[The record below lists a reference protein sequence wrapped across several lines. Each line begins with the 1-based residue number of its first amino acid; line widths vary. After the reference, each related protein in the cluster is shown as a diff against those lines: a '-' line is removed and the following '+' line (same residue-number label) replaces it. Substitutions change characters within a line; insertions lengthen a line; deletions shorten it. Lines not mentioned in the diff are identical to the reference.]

1 VVHYAVKNAYSPL
14 LISGYIDATNDDMVN
29 VVVTSDIN
37 DGLFVDVNLE
47 VVAWDG
53 GVILSQQTFV
63 AVEMDALD
71 SITVYSNTL
80 TSVLNGLCQA
90 DDCFIRLT
98 ANTTT
103 TSSSSS
109 SDNEIGDSVEEYSSR
124 SYVFPA
130 TFKDSSIPYA
140 AVEASNIQLLDED
153 DNGLASSASFVL
165 STNNTA
171 AFVTAETN
179 HTLLPGR
186 FSDNSFVLLPSETQ
200 QLTFYA
206 SKGVRFTVDDLYST
220 LTVRNLRA
228 NP

>member
-14 LISGYIDATNDDMVN
+14 LISGYIDTTNDDMFN

-109 SDNEIGDSVEEYSSR
+109 SDGVEEYFSR
-124 SYVFPA
+124 SYIFPA
-130 TFKDSSIPYA
+130 TFKDSNIPYA